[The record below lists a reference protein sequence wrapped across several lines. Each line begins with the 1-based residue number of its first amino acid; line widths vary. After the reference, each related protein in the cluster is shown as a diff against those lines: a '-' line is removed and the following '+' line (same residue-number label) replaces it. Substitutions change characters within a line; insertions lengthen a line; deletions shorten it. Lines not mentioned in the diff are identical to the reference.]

1 MSQQAFADL
10 VGLNRATIANIET
23 ERVNPPLHIIYEIC
37 NQLDMTLSEF
47 LPTLERYRQAVDA
60 MGKRLPVMGD
70 QIVDPDVYDLLAP
83 ELGLEEDANDDSD
96 KEPGGVS

>member
-47 LPTLERYRQAVDA
+47 LPTPDRYRQAVEA
-60 MGKRLPVMGD
+60 MGRRLPVMGEHVVE
-70 QIVDPDVYDLLAP
+70 QDVYDLLVP
-83 ELGLEEDANDDSD
+83 ELGLEEDANDKSD
-96 KEPGGVS
+96 KEPGGAS